1 MFSYIFMKIL
11 ESRPQRYDW
20 GIDFLTKG
28 QAGTIKEHIVT
39 NFVRSGMAILDVGC
53 GTGDL
58 AVRAA
63 RAGAFVTGVDISEG
77 MLAVAQE
84 RVKKNGLENKVVLH
98 HAGVVEIDSLFDEK
112 SFDLITSTLV
122 MSELYAEER
131 EWALKELFSV
141 HPETVTV

>member
-11 ESRPQRYDW
+11 ESRPHRYDW

-28 QAGTIKEHIVT
+28 QAGKIKEHIVT
-39 NFVRSGMAILDVGC
+39 DFVRSGMAVLDVGC

-84 RVKKNGLENKVVLH
+84 RVKENGLENKVVLH
-98 HAGVVEIDSLFDEK
+98 HAGVDEIDSLFDV
-112 SFDLITSTLV
+112 LIAIPAAWYVPQVST
-122 MSELYAEER
+122 
-131 EWALKELFSV
+131 ALQKIKRISSSLMIQ
-141 HPETVTV
+141 PA